1 MSVQTIKSCVA
12 FYLLFFT
19 ATMSVSLSLYS
30 VPGLKA
36 SFTLEEDEME
46 LGLGEPDRE
55 IPAILK
61 NYFLINLLLF
71 TCIHGE
77 AGAEWIKMSI
87 YTTTLCLFC

>member
-1 MSVQTIKSCVA
+1 
-12 FYLLFFT
+12 
-19 ATMSVSLSLYS
+19 MSVSLSLYS

-61 NYFLINLLLF
+61 KIFLINLLLF

-77 AGAEWIKMSI
+77 AGAERIKMSI
-87 YTTTLCLFC
+87 YSTTLCLFC